1 MSNVRHHMESPGI
14 TTIYA
19 AGNTSAPA
27 LGVLRSLGFVVSR
40 EADGLYKATRHDCIL
55 GAEDPL
61 ALPGL
66 AKLHEARG
74 ASWQPS
80 DAEVE
85 EFLSMEYPSDQGI

>member
-1 MSNVRHHMESPGI
+1 MERSDI

-40 EADGLYKATRHDCIL
+40 EADGLYRAERKDCIL

-61 ALPGL
+61 ALLGL

-74 ASWQPS
+74 TSWRPT

-85 EFLSMEYPSDQGI
+85 AFLSMECQIGQDT